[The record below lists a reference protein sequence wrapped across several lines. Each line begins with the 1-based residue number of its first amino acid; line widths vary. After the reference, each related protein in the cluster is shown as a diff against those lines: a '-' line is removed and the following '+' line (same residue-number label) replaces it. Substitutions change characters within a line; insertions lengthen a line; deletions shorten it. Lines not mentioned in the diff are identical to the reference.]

1 MFRNIGI
8 FVLFSVLLLVPL
20 ASNSEAVLW
29 DLLIQANVENTP
41 LLSGDR
47 PIVSGI
53 ILDHASKPVHK
64 ATVNVKSGS
73 MSIFTTTSQ
82 AGEFMAELGKAD
94 RIPGNYVVNISA
106 TSLEGKTGITSI
118 QFQVRGE
125 LEQTTVNQEKL
136 STPEA
141 QKYLAASS
149 EDFDKDPIGFML
161 YNYYQK
167 IYQEYLE
174 DEKIGHELAQKQDY
188 IKEQKEAANESRL
201 VAIEEFNPSAGIFS
215 GPAYENYVNS
225 LDEAIKDTVVEHL
238 NFTKNLFF
246 EANIIKNEILENC
259 GTAEE
264 ARLAYLD
271 KLSTSRNM
279 IENFNGTSDTNPD
292 TTPVDHPEF
301 GPVRDPNLV
310 RNSDSSDSNQEE
322 GPSYETA
329 RETNLVPMDHPEFGP
344 VRDPNLVRNS
354 DASESR
360 IQVNVDGINVEV
372 DYVESIFSVNVNGTV
387 LEFLVNG
394 TQIVLVE
401 NSE

>member
-1 MFRNIGI
+1 MFKNIGI
-8 FVLFSVLLLVPL
+8 FVFLSVLLFFPL

-82 AGEFMAELGKAD
+82 AGEFMVELGKAE

-106 TSLEGKTGITSI
+106 TSLEGKTGISSI

-141 QKYLAASS
+141 QEYLAASS

-174 DEKIGHELAQKQDY
+174 DEKVGHELAQEQDY

-201 VAIEEFNPSAGIFS
+201 AAIKEFNPSAGIFS
-215 GPAYENYVNS
+215 GPEYEDYVNS
-225 LDEAIKDTVVEHL
+225 LDEAIRDTVVEHL

-246 EANIIKNEILENC
+246 EANIIKNEILENG
-259 GTAEE
+259 GTTEE
-264 ARLAYLD
+264 AQVAYLD
-271 KLSTSRNM
+271 KLSTSRNT
-279 IENFNGTSDTNPD
+279 IENFNGTADVNSN

-301 GPVRDPNLV
+301 GPIRDPNLV
-310 RNSDSSDSNQEE
+310 RN
-322 GPSYETA
+322 G
-329 RETNLVPMDHPEFGP
+329 
-344 VRDPNLVRNS
+344 

-394 TQIVLVE
+394 TEIVLVE